1 MPVIGARAE
10 LGAAGPYLMNSCHSG
25 HSCHARAQSADT
37 VLSAEAAAVKGIVRS
52 LAELSCHALRLR
64 CKGISKIL
72 QDTCGVCGVCG
83 VSR

>member
-10 LGAAGPYLMNSCHSG
+10 LGAAGPYLMNSCHSL
-25 HSCHARAQSADT
+25 HARAQSADT